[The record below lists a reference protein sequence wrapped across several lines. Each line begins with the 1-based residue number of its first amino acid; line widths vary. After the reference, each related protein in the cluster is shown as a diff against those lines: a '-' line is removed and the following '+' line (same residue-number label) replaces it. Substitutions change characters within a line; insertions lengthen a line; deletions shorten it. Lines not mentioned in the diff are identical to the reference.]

1 MDFINFSSVTKLF
14 NSNTW
19 QNYYSSFLGEK
30 DRKTPY
36 YKGGGCRQNIK
47 NIILII
53 IFILILLC
61 IFK

>member
-19 QNYYSSFLGEK
+19 LNYYSSFLGEK

-36 YKGGGCRQNIK
+36 YKGGRRNIK